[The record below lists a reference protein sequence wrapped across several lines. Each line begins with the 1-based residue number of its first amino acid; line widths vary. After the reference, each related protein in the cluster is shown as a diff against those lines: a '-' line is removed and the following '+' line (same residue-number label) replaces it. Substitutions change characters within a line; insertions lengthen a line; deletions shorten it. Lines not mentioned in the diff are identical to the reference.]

1 MAYLDSLNAV
11 WEDVKGA
18 FLESMKPS
26 AVDLWFGNMI
36 LKSFKNDVLTFT
48 VDSEFK
54 YDQIKQKFVTKI
66 EDEFETRLGF
76 RARVELTVVSDE
88 DEDDG
93 EFFDFSEGGTGF
105 HYKDEDEPGEIIM
118 PDPIMPTPSD
128 GDGFEAELLRT
139 KQLEYENETP
149 EEREA
154 RIEQMKNE
162 RHMALVKRL
171 RSEIG
176 NEASEDEGD
185 DGDGFEVGSLGS
197 TLPPYNFEYTFDNF
211 IVGSSNKFAHAACT
225 AVAASPAMNYN
236 PLFIYGPSGLGK
248 THLLYAVT
256 NEIKRRKPQAKIIY
270 IKGEDFTT
278 QFIEA
283 LASQMTA
290 EFRNKY
296 RSCDVLLIDD
306 IQFIAG
312 KTSTQEEF
320 FHTFNALYEE
330 HKQIILTSDRPPKDM
345 KTLEE
350 RLKTRFE
357 WGLLADIQPPDL
369 ELRIAII
376 KKKAEQVGILIPE
389 DVLTYL
395 AENLRSNIRQIEG
408 AMKKLGATYFLSG
421 QEITMEVARNC
432 IADLLGGEE
441 PISVT
446 VDKIFT
452 AVQKK
457 YGFNKA
463 ELIGKLRTKEIAN
476 ARHIAIYL
484 IMKITEMSS
493 TGVGKLFNR
502 DHTTA
507 LASKETIEKRLKTNA
522 MLQLDINE
530 MVKEVTGEAE

>member
-11 WEDVKGA
+11 WDEVKDT

-26 AVDLWFGNMI
+26 AVELWFGNMK
-36 LKSFKNDVLTFT
+36 LRAFKDDVLTFT

-54 YDQIKQKFVTKI
+54 YDQIKQKFIGKI

-76 RARVELTVVSDE
+76 RARVELICNKE
-88 DEDDG
+88 D
-93 EFFDFSEGGTGF
+93 EFFDPSEGGTGF
-105 HYKDEDEPGEIIM
+105 HYEGEDEPGEIIM
-118 PDPIMPTPSD
+118 PDPILPVQGV
-128 GDGFEAELLRT
+128 GDGFEAELFRAKT
-139 KQLEYENETP
+139 AQYENETP

-154 RIEQMKNE
+154 RIERLKNE
-162 RHMALVKRL
+162 RHMAIVR
-171 RSEIG
+171 RFRE
-176 NEASEDEGD
+176 EMAADGD
-185 DGDGFEVGSLGS
+185 DSFDPEAVATGSIGSIGS
-197 TLPPYNFEYTFDNF
+197 TIPPYNFEYTFDNF

-345 KTLEE
+345 KTLED

-376 KKKAEQVGILIPE
+376 KKKAEQVGVKMPE
-389 DVLTYL
+389 EVLTYL

-408 AMKKLGATYFLSG
+408 AMKKLGAINFLSG
-421 QEITMEVARNC
+421 QEITMEVARGC

-441 PISVT
+441 PVSVT
-446 VDKIFT
+446 VDKIFAT
-452 AVQKK
+452 VYKK
-457 YGFNKA
+457 YGVSK
-463 ELIGKLRTKEIAN
+463 EDLVGKNRAKEIAQV
-476 ARHIAIYL
+476 RHITIYL
-484 IMKITEMSS
+484 IRKITEMSFPNI
-493 TGVGKLFNR
+493 GKLFNR

-507 LASKETIEKRLKTNA
+507 MASHDAIVKKLKTNT

-530 MVKEVTGEAE
+530 MTKEVTGEAE